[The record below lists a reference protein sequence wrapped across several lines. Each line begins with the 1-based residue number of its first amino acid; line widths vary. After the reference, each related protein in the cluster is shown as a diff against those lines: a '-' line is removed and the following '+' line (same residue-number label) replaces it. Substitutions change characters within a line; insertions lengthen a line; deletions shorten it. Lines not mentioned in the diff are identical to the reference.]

1 MTEQDL
7 MEYLE
12 GSGYPAHLVE
22 SGSAGLIARY
32 KTFVAE
38 VEKGYSYRLD
48 DYRRDL
54 DIRGVIETAGL
65 SDQVQAE
72 DARLEQMLIYRDLR
86 VWESMPGNPFWDF
99 GIPKNAG
106 RELLRSLKSEGFEPD
121 QE

>member
-1 MTEQDL
+1 MTEEDL
-7 MEYLE
+7 IEYLE
-12 GSGYPAHLVE
+12 GSGYPAHIVTG
-22 SGSAGLIARY
+22 GSAGLVARY

-48 DYRRDL
+48 DYRHDL

-65 SDQVQAE
+65 SELVQAE
-72 DARLEQMLIYRDLR
+72 DERLEAMLVYRDLR

-106 RELLRSLKSEGFEPD
+106 RELVRSLKAEGFEP
-121 QE
+121 EE